1 MIYKSFVLSGLFT
14 LGFVGVLLASDN
26 AEIVGTDS
34 TELATKAWA
43 ALQSSDHENVSELT
57 EQCFKEF
64 GDEAMKQQE
73 PSGEEITNDNAS
85 SFPELNSVGTCLFIL
100 AKSLAEQGRE
110 EKSMATLKKLIDD
123 FPGCR
128 CKSKEGYY
136 WKPAVVA
143 EKRLAEASA
152 KFKLTRGACFRNCL
166 NGFANICV
174 GVPAGNKKSNA
185 SGRFSDGRVQNRAC
199 VNAHF

>member
-43 ALQSSDHENVSELT
+43 ALQSSDHKKVQKLT
-57 EQCFKEF
+57 MQCFKEF
-64 GDEAMKQQE
+64 GDEAMKQQKV
-73 PSGEEITNDNAS
+73 SGEEITNDNAS

-152 KFKLTRGACFRNCL
+152 KF
-166 NGFANICV
+166 
-174 GVPAGNKKSNA
+174 
-185 SGRFSDGRVQNRAC
+185 
-199 VNAHF
+199 

>member
-1 MIYKSFVLSGLFT
+1 METSYLNGIQLFGRAADGIMAASSLSGNGKNKVIFKPFYLSGLFM
-14 LGFVGVLLASDN
+14 LGCAGVLHASDDTK
-26 AEIVGTDS
+26 IDRTDS

-43 ALQSSDHENVSELT
+43 ALQSSDHRKVQKLT
-57 EQCFKEF
+57 IHCFKEF
-64 GDEAMKQQE
+64 GDEAMKQQKA
-73 PSGEEITNDNAS
+73 SGEEITNDNAS

-152 KFKLTRGACFRNCL
+152 KF
-166 NGFANICV
+166 
-174 GVPAGNKKSNA
+174 
-185 SGRFSDGRVQNRAC
+185 
-199 VNAHF
+199 